1 MALHSFLATLRK
13 KWRAMKGV
21 YLRTHLLIRLVLPL
35 HLKKDLFTKQLVK
48 LCTLFTLYFLGA
60 YPTLDNSIRWGGTR
74 VKRLV
79 KTGFLMMVASMVLFL
94 LGACGKD
101 ELKEVKVGEVT
112 RSIFYAPQYVAIEK
126 GFFEEEGLKV
136 DLKTIPG
143 GDKTMTALLSDGIDI
158 ALVGSETSIYVTAQG
173 ANDPIKNFAQLTQTD
188 GTFLVSREKID
199 NFSWDMLKGST
210 FLGQRKGGMPQM
222 AGEFVL
228 KKHGIDPQNDLELIQ
243 NIDFANI
250 STSFASG
257 TGDFVQ
263 LFEPTASVFE
273 MEGKG
278 HIVASFGTESGHLP
292 YTTFMTK
299 ASFIDQDAETIEKF
313 TRAIK
318 KAQDWV
324 YENSAE
330 DVAKTIQP
338 YFEDTDVK
346 LIATVVERYR
356 AQESFAKDPILDEE
370 EWNNLQDVM
379 DEAGELPKRMD
390 YSELVDTSFAE
401 KVSK

>member
-1 MALHSFLATLRK
+1 MAL
-13 KWRAMKGV
+13 
-21 YLRTHLLIRLVLPL
+21 
-35 HLKKDLFTKQLVK
+35 
-48 LCTLFTLYFLGA
+48 
-60 YPTLDNSIRWGGTR
+60 
-74 VKRLV
+74 KRLV
-79 KTGFLMMVASMVLFL
+79 KSSFLVAVALMTLLVL
-94 LGACGKD
+94 ASCGKE
-101 ELKEVKVGEVT
+101 ELQEVQVGEVT

-136 DLKTIPG
+136 ELKTIAG
-143 GDKTMTALLSDGIDI
+143 GDKTMTALLSGGIDV

-188 GTFLVSREKID
+188 GTFLVAREQID
-199 NFSWDMLKGST
+199 DFSWEMLKGST

-228 KKHGIDPQNDLELIQ
+228 KKHGIDPQSDLELIQ

-250 STSFASG
+250 STAFASG
-257 TGDFVQ
+257 TGDYVQ

-273 MEGKG
+273 AEGVG

-292 YTTFMTK
+292 YTAFMTK
-299 ASFIDQDAETIEKF
+299 ASMIESDPEMVEKF

-324 YENSAE
+324 YANSAE
-330 DVAKTIQP
+330 DVAKAIQP
-338 YFEDTDVK
+338 FFEDTDVG
-346 LIATVVERYR
+346 LIATVVDRYKQ
-356 AQESFAKDPILDEE
+356 QESFAKDPILDEE

-379 DEAGELPKRMD
+379 EEAGELPKRMD
-390 YSELVDTSFAE
+390 YEELVDTTFAE
-401 KVSK
+401 KVTK